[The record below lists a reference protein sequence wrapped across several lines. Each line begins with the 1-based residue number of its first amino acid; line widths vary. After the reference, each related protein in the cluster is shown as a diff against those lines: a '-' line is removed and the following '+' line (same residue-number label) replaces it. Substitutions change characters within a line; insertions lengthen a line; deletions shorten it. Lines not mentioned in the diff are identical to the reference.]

1 MRIEK
6 EKLTRNRTQ
15 TAHAAA
21 NRKESRGAHARE
33 DYPDR
38 DDEKWMKHTL
48 TYQKTPHGEVDLTY
62 RAVQDKTLDAEECKS
77 VPPFKRVY

>member
-1 MRIEK
+1 
-6 EKLTRNRTQ
+6 
-15 TAHAAA
+15 
-21 NRKESRGAHARE
+21 
-33 DYPDR
+33 
-38 DDEKWMKHTL
+38 MKHTL